1 MNQVFLNGAKLLKTA
16 AMLILMVLIP
26 VSALA
31 QNQTIKGVVK
41 DASTNDPLPGV
52 NVVVKGTT
60 TGTITDFD
68 GNYTISAPS
77 NGTLT
82 FSFIGYELTEEAV
95 NGRST
100 IDVALKSDSE
110 LIDEIVAVGYGVLN
124 RDCIVY

>member
-1 MNQVFLNGAKLLKTA
+1 
-16 AMLILMVLIP
+16 MLILMVLIP

-41 DASTNDPLPGV
+41 DATTNDPLPGV

-100 IDVALKSDSE
+100 IDVALKSD
-110 LIDEIVAVGYGVLN
+110 
-124 RDCIVY
+124 